1 VRSAPLGARS
11 SRRADP
17 RLSVAAFPQVVVGEP
32 VRSEVGHLRPE
43 PRPSGSEL
51 VDGPQRID
59 PANVSPSSA
68 PPPPAPTYAPVT
80 YWMKAAAGVVVVLA
94 LALLLVVLRHVLV
107 LVLASLVLAIGL
119 QPAVRWLIARNVKR
133 GAAVAIIFALGLL
146 LVGAFLAVVIPI
158 VARQVTELIQSAPQ
172 YLERAQAKS
181 SLLGKLDRQFHLID
195 KVRHA
200 GAQIPGFALTFARGF
215 ASFLFDLVTVT
226 ILTAYFATALPS
238 MQHSIARLLR
248 REHREELE
256 VILERTTGRIGGYVT
271 GNVVVSLIA
280 GGVTFVALL
289 AIGVPYALALAV
301 WVALTDLIPTVG
313 ALLGAAV
320 VCLVAAFV
328 GVPALV
334 ATVVFFVIYQQIE
347 NYVIAPR
354 VMRRA
359 IEIAPAAVIIAVLV
373 GGTLA
378 GFFGALLALP
388 IAATIQI
395 VLGELYVKDRIEEV
409 RAVDAAMA
417 RRRWWRARRE
427 AGRETDPTA
436 ASEDDADEPERARV
450 G

>member
-1 VRSAPLGARS
+1 MR
-11 SRRADP
+11 D
-17 RLSVAAFPQVVVGEP
+17 
-32 VRSEVGHLRPE
+32 LRPE
-43 PRPSGSEL
+43 SPPGRPEL
-51 VDGPQRID
+51 VDA
-59 PANVSPSSA
+59 PAPADQPASPPA
-68 PPPPAPTYAPVT
+68 PPAPTYAPVT
-80 YWMKAAAGVVVVLA
+80 YWMKVAAAVVVVVA
-94 LALLLVVLRHVLV
+94 LALLIVVLRHVLI

-119 QPAVRWLIARNVKR
+119 QPAVRWLTARNVRR
-133 GAAVAIIFALGLL
+133 GAAVGLIFVVGVL

-158 VARQVTELIQSAPQ
+158 VARQVTELIKTAPQ
-172 YLERAQAKS
+172 YLEQAQAKS
-181 SLLGKLDRQFHLID
+181 SLLGKLDRQFHVID

-200 GAQIPGFALTFARGF
+200 GSQIPAFALSLARGF
-215 ASFLFDLVTVT
+215 ASFLFDLVTVA

-238 MQHSIARLLR
+238 MERSIARLLR

-256 VILERTTGRIGGYVT
+256 VILERTTVRIGGYVT

-280 GGVTFVALL
+280 GGATFVALL
-289 AIGVPYALALAV
+289 LFGVPYALALAV

-328 GVPALV
+328 SVPALI
-334 ATVVFFVIYQQIE
+334 ATVAFFVIYQQIE

-395 VLGELYVKDRIEEV
+395 VVEQLYVKDRIEEV
-409 RAVDAAMA
+409 RAVDAETA
-417 RRRWWRARRE
+417 RRRWWRARRD
-427 AGRETDPTA
+427 AGRASDPA
-436 ASEDDADEPERARV
+436 VEQDDDADEQEPARV

>member
-1 VRSAPLGARS
+1 MK
-11 SRRADP
+11 
-17 RLSVAAFPQVVVGEP
+17 VAA
-32 VRSEVGHLRPE
+32 
-43 PRPSGSEL
+43 
-51 VDGPQRID
+51 
-59 PANVSPSSA
+59 A
-68 PPPPAPTYAPVT
+68 
-80 YWMKAAAGVVVVLA
+80 VVVVVA
-94 LALLLVVLRHVLV
+94 LALLIVVLRHVLI

-119 QPAVRWLIARNVKR
+119 QPAVRWLTARNVRR
-133 GAAVAIIFALGLL
+133 GAAVGLIFVVGVL

-158 VARQVTELIQSAPQ
+158 VARQVTELIKTAPQ
-172 YLERAQAKS
+172 YLEQAQAKS
-181 SLLGKLDRQFHLID
+181 SLLGKLDRQFHVID

-200 GAQIPGFALTFARGF
+200 GSQIPAFALSLARGF
-215 ASFLFDLVTVT
+215 ASFLFDLVTVA

-238 MQHSIARLLR
+238 MERSIARLLR

-256 VILERTTGRIGGYVT
+256 VILERTTVRIGGYVT

-280 GGVTFVALL
+280 GGATFVALL
-289 AIGVPYALALAV
+289 LFGVPYALALAV

-328 GVPALV
+328 SVPALI
-334 ATVVFFVIYQQIE
+334 ATVAFFVIYQQIE

-395 VLGELYVKDRIEEV
+395 VVEQLYVKDRIEEV
-409 RAVDAAMA
+409 RAVDAETA
-417 RRRWWRARRE
+417 RRRWWRARRD
-427 AGRETDPTA
+427 AGRASDPA
-436 ASEDDADEPERARV
+436 VEQDDDADEQEPARV

>member
-1 VRSAPLGARS
+1 MSDPRSESPPGRPETVGAP
-11 SRRADP
+11 ADP
-17 RLSVAAFPQVVVGEP
+17 
-32 VRSEVGHLRPE
+32 
-43 PRPSGSEL
+43 PS
-51 VDGPQRID
+51 
-59 PANVSPSSA
+59 SPSA
-68 PPPPAPTYAPVT
+68 PPATTYAPVT
-80 YWMKAAAGVVVVLA
+80 YWMKVAAAVVVVVA
-94 LALLLVVLRHVLV
+94 LALLIVVLRHVLI

-119 QPAVRWLIARNVKR
+119 QPAVRWLTERNVRR
-133 GAAVAIIFALGLL
+133 GAAVGLIFVVGVL

-158 VARQVTELIQSAPQ
+158 VARQVTELIKTAPQ
-172 YLERAQAKS
+172 YLEQAQAKS
-181 SLLGKLDRQFHLID
+181 SLLGKLDRQFHVID

-200 GAQIPGFALTFARGF
+200 GSQIPAFALSLARGF
-215 ASFLFDLVTVT
+215 ASFLFDLVIVA

-238 MQHSIARLLR
+238 MRRSTARLLR
-248 REHREELE
+248 REHRKELE

-271 GNVVVSLIA
+271 GNVVVSFIA
-280 GGVTFVALL
+280 GGATFAALL
-289 AIGVPYALALAV
+289 LIGVPYALALAV

-313 ALLGAAV
+313 ALLGAAL
-320 VCLVAAFV
+320 VCLVAAFA

-334 ATVVFFVIYQQIE
+334 ATIAFFVIYQQIE

-395 VLGELYVKDRIEEV
+395 VVEQLYVKDRIEEV
-409 RAVDAAMA
+409 RAADAETARHRWSRT
-417 RRRWWRARRE
+417 RRR
-427 AGRETDPTA
+427 AGSA
-436 ASEDDADEPERARV
+436 AAPALEQDDDADEQEPARV

>member
-1 VRSAPLGARS
+1 MS
-11 SRRADP
+11 DP
-17 RLSVAAFPQVVVGEP
+17 RSEP
-32 VRSEVGHLRPE
+32 PRSRPE
-43 PRPSGSEL
+43 G
-51 VDGPQRID
+51 VDAQA
-59 PANVSPSSA
+59 PADRAAASPA
-68 PPPPAPTYAPVT
+68 QPAPTYAPVT
-80 YWMKAAAGVVVVLA
+80 YWMKVAAGVIVVVA
-94 LALLLVVLRHVLV
+94 LAFLIVVLRHVLI

-119 QPAVRWLIARNVKR
+119 QPAVQWLTARNVRR
-133 GAAVAIIFALGLL
+133 GAAVGLIFAVGVV

-158 VARQVTELIQSAPQ
+158 VARQVTELIKTAPQ
-172 YLERAQAKS
+172 YLEQAQAKS
-181 SLLGKLDRQFHLID
+181 SLLGKLDRQFHVID

-200 GAQIPGFALTFARGF
+200 GSQIPAFALSLARGF
-215 ASFLFDLVTVT
+215 ASFLFDLVTVA

-238 MQHSIARLLR
+238 VERSIARLLR

-280 GGVTFVALL
+280 GAATFVALL
-289 AIGVPYALALAV
+289 LIGVPYALALAV

-328 GVPALV
+328 GVPALI
-334 ATVVFFVIYQQIE
+334 ATIAFFVIYQQIE

-395 VLGELYVKDRIEEV
+395 VVEQLYVRDRIEEV
-409 RAVDAAMA
+409 RAVDAETA
-417 RRRWWRARRE
+417 RRRWWRARRR
-427 AGRETDPTA
+427 AGRATGPAIEQ
-436 ASEDDADEPERARV
+436 DDDTNEQKPARV